1 MADRDGISSRF
12 EGGEEEQRFGGE
24 EAVDPL
30 RQSPL
35 DADQRL
41 RNLEQSII
49 DLGAQSSQ
57 AIAALDQR
65 FTTWMGQVGG
75 TIAQIGQQVNANTQ
89 QTQAASGQAAAAGQT
104 AQAAGQTAQAAGQA
118 AGLAG
123 GMAQQ
128 AATAQLPT
136 PTVAPVKPPPPR
148 RFAGAGRAL
157 RVLEW
162 VHQAEQFLKSAGLE
176 QHQMGV
182 YHITN

>member
-1 MADRDGISSRF
+1 M
-12 EGGEEEQRFGGE
+12 
-24 EAVDPL
+24 DPL

-89 QTQAASGQAAAAGQT
+89 QTQAASMRCLDRQQ
-104 AQAAGQTAQAAGQA
+104 Q
-118 AGLAG
+118 LAKRLK
-123 GMAQQ
+123 
-128 AATAQLPT
+128 QLAKLPKQRDKQ
-136 PTVAPVKPPPPR
+136 PAWREVWRNR
-148 RFAGAGRAL
+148 RRQL
-157 RVLEW
+157 SCQRQLW
-162 VHQAEQFLKSAGLE
+162 LQ
-176 QHQMGV
+176 
-182 YHITN
+182 